1 MPAIHAKAT
10 AIIMVLLFAVVTI
23 ILTPTF
29 FTTPEFLLLLVT
41 AVAGIAI
48 IHSSYLAA
56 AVSISAPPTNA
67 ELVRITVARLQ
78 AKLEDKEFEYFQI
91 SEKYVKA
98 RQRIAVL
105 TGRIRYLE
113 DMAEEQGVEGMNE
126 HGIARPVEEEEEV
139 EE

>member
-113 DMAEEQGVEGMNE
+113 DIAEEQGVEGMNE